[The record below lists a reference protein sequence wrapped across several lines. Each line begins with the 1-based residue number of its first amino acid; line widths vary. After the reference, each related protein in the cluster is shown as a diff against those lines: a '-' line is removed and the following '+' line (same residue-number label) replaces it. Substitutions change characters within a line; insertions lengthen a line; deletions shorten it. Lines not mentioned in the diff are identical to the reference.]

1 MRKLTATLCLTIAV
15 LLGSAGVSASADGLK
30 MKPLTKMLSEETSL
44 ANTSTYLLRCISL
57 YRLNSAWLQSN
68 RKAEIRIKGKE
79 LSKVVEGMLEILLA
93 IDKTQT
99 LGGKPSMSF
108 FKTQIEIM
116 ETEYSKMMNRSK
128 ALTGSVFDDPIV
140 RSDMMAC
147 KNYQQTVSRVLDHV
161 SRRSTP

>member
-1 MRKLTATLCLTIAV
+1 V
-15 LLGSAGVSASADGLK
+15 
-30 MKPLTKMLSEETSL
+30 
-44 ANTSTYLLRCISL
+44 
-57 YRLNSAWLQSN
+57 
-68 RKAEIRIKGKE
+68 IRIKGKA
-79 LSKVVEGMLEILLA
+79 LSKVVDGMVEIWLA

-99 LGGKPSMSF
+99 LGGKSSKSF
-108 FKTQIEIM
+108 FKTQIKIM
-116 ETEYSKMMNRSK
+116 RTEYSKMMSRSK